1 MRIKSVPPA
10 PDSIDVLAEVQRA
23 TPLVPEPEESCCVR
37 VASRME
43 WIDKDEAR
51 RWLAFMR
58 ALGLVEAGELGYVRT
73 RVTPDPATL
82 KAPFRSNI
90 FGVEEIRTALKGSSS
105 VTPEAAFEALRPT
118 VPQWERHRNP
128 GTWEYHW
135 QERVTAIL
143 EWSCLFGLAERTDEG
158 YRLAKSS
165 G

>member
-10 PDSIDVLAEVQRA
+10 PDAIEVLAEVQRA

-37 VASRME
+37 VATRME
-43 WIDKDEAR
+43 RIDKDEAR

-73 RVTPDPATL
+73 RMDPDPEAL

-90 FGVEEIRTALKGSSS
+90 FGVEELLTTLEGSSS
-105 VTPEAAFEALRPT
+105 VTPEAAFEALRPSI
-118 VPQWERHRNP
+118 PQWERHRNP
-128 GTWEYHW
+128 GTWETSW
-135 QERVTAIL
+135 QERVTEIL
-143 EWSCLFGLAERTDEG
+143 EWSCLFGLAERTDDG
-158 YRLAKSS
+158 YRLAESS